1 MARFKPVR
9 GRPKAKGSGRKGLV
23 PCIILIIAAFVLF
36 NLLFYAMLK
45 SSGS

>member
-1 MARFKPVR
+1 MAKFKPVR
-9 GRPKAKGSGRKGLV
+9 CKPKAKEPGRKGLV
-23 PCIILIIAAFVLF
+23 PCIILIIAAFLLF